1 MLIYK
6 TVLKELVETRFVVNL
21 LMKKD
26 FMESVV
32 CKTNPLYTKKN
43 TTWLYVLVMSRTR
56 FRVNPYSITAWMSR
70 NFLLEAVTK
79 SKSCLLPARSS
90 LNFRPLKSVD
100 SLWNAYMTWQE
111 HTVKYTIHIS
121 TQNIAQS
128 FGLFC

>member
-43 TTWLYVLVMSRTR
+43 TT
-56 FRVNPYSITAWMSR
+56 
-70 NFLLEAVTK
+70 
-79 SKSCLLPARSS
+79 
-90 LNFRPLKSVD
+90 
-100 SLWNAYMTWQE
+100 
-111 HTVKYTIHIS
+111 
-121 TQNIAQS
+121 
-128 FGLFC
+128 